1 MTRAFNSCESAVE
14 FSLRLSGLLRN
25 SGIRLGTLQTISCTK
40 AIAMLEAVDHAEL
53 LSICRVTLINRKEDL
68 FHLER
73 LFRELLDTYLSPS
86 TDAGED
92 PSALQKSETFVV
104 SLPLGMGEVESL
116 DDAGEPT
123 EIEGYSTH
131 EVDRHKDFRLI
142 PEIEFPAVLK
152 ELEFIARKHLAITR
166 RKMKKARRGRS
177 IDLRS
182 SARTSARFDGEIVL
196 WCYRRRIPT
205 ITPLVIVV
213 DVSGSMEIY
222 SVFLLNFLHLLSRNR
237 WLKIEVFIFSTDL
250 QSMTAHFRR
259 KNFRAVLDSVS
270 KHFSGWSGGT
280 KIGEAIKELNTT
292 YATAITPK
300 TVVTIISD
308 GWDTGDA
315 ELLDHEM
322 AKVAGRAK
330 SIVWINPLKGDPGY
344 EPLAQGMA
352 IARPYCNEFISGHSI
367 DSLDRFASLLEA
379 EA

>member
-1 MTRAFNSCESAVE
+1 MTRAFNSCEIAVE

-40 AIAMLEAVDHAEL
+40 AIAMLEAVDHGEL
-53 LSICRVTLINRKEDL
+53 LRICRVTLINRKEDL

-73 LFRELLDTYLSPS
+73 LFTELLDTYLSPS

-104 SLPLGMGEVESL
+104 SQPLGMGELESL

-166 RKMKKARRGRS
+166 RKMKKARRGRL

>member
-1 MTRAFNSCESAVE
+1 MTRAFNSCEIAVE

-40 AIAMLEAVDHAEL
+40 AIAMLEAVDHGEL
-53 LSICRVTLINRKEDL
+53 LRICRVTLINRKEDL

-73 LFRELLDTYLSPS
+73 LFTELLDTYLSPS

-104 SLPLGMGEVESL
+104 SQPLGMGELESL

-166 RKMKKARRGRS
+166 RKMKKARRGRL

-367 DSLDRFASLLEA
+367 DSFDRFASLLEA

>member
-1 MTRAFNSCESAVE
+1 MKMEGTADLPYAAADVWAALHDVDILVKTIPGCKSMVADGEDAYRIAL
-14 FSLRLSGLLRN
+14 SLGV
-25 SGIRLGTLQTISCTK
+25 
-40 AIAMLEAVDHAEL
+40 A
-53 LSICRVTLINRKEDL
+53 SIKGEYEGKIRVTD
-68 FHLER
+68 
-73 LFRELLDTYLSPS
+73 
-86 TDAGED
+86 
-92 PSALQKSETFVV
+92 
-104 SLPLGMGEVESL
+104 
-116 DDAGEPT
+116 
-123 EIEGYSTH
+123 
-131 EVDRHKDFRLI
+131 
-142 PEIEFPAVLK
+142 IEFPHHYVLYGEGAGK
-152 ELEFIARKHLAITR
+152 PGFVNVNVECRL
-166 RKMKKARRGRS
+166 
-177 IDLRS
+177 D
-182 SARTSARFDGEIVL
+182 EIVL

-205 ITPLVIVV
+205 VTPLVIVV

-270 KHFSGWSGGT
+270 RHFSGWSGGT